1 MAKVGLKYPV
11 FAPINTEER
20 NKPIVY
26 KPGVVFGKAISAN
39 VTWTRNSSKLF
50 ADDAEAEA
58 ENSITGGSI
67 SFTVDQVSDAGRE
80 AAFGYEVKDSD
91 GNREYDITGDA
102 TPYGGFGYIE
112 VMRHDGVNKYRGLWI
127 HKIQF
132 AMQEMAAQTKGESVA
147 WQTEAVSGTVM
158 AVYND
163 DSGKQKFVA
172 VYESAN
178 EAAVTAWLKSK
189 AGIA

>member
-11 FAPINTEER
+11 FAPINTEEG
-20 NKPIVY
+20 NKPITY

-39 VTWTRNSSKLF
+39 VTWMRSSTKLF
-50 ADDAEAEA
+50 ASDAEAEA

-67 SFTVDQVSDAGRE
+67 SFTVDQVSDEGRE
-80 AAFGYEVKDSD
+80 VAFGYDVKDSD
-91 GNREYDITGDA
+91 GNREYEITGDA

-112 VMRHDGVNKYRGLWI
+112 VMRHNGVYKYRGLWI
-127 HKIQF
+127 HKLQF
-132 AMQEMAAQTKGESVA
+132 AMQEMSAQTKGETVT
-147 WQTEAVSGTVM
+147 WQTEAVTGTVM
-158 AVYND
+158 AVEND
-163 DSGKQKFVA
+163 DTGKQKFVA

-178 EAAVTAWLKSK
+178 EAAVTAWLKNK

>member
-20 NKPIVY
+20 GKPIVY
-26 KPGVVFGKAISAN
+26 KPGVVFGKAINAN

-67 SFTVDQVSDAGRE
+67 NFTVDQVSDEGRE
-80 AAFGYEVKDSD
+80 AAFGYVVNDSD
-91 GNREYDITGDA
+91 GNREYEITGDA

-112 VMRHDGVNKYRGLWI
+112 VERFRGEDRYRGMWI
-127 HKIQF
+127 HKLQF
-132 AMQEMAAQTKGESVA
+132 AMQEMSAETKGETVV
-147 WQTEAVSGTVM
+147 WKPEAVSGTVM

-172 VYESAN
+172 VYESNN